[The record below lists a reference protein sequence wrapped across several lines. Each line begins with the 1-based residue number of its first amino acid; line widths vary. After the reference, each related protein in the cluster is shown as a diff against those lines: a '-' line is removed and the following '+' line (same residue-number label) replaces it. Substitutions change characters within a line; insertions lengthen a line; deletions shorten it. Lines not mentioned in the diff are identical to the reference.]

1 MGGMFLPLHIFAM
14 NSFVL
19 GNLKIKCLLYL
30 CLTRVNTPKRSSDGA
45 SASLCR
51 LAKRQP
57 AFASTPCS
65 STVRTAFGSF
75 GVFGAVFC
83 FVISTFS
90 FAGPKN
96 HVFPCQAKVLW
107 TQQKPCDNMQIVF
120 LPLFS
125 LTEWQQSIIIQ
136 IK

>member
-1 MGGMFLPLHIFAM
+1 MCSLSCTPEIEPFLIRWY
-14 NSFVL
+14 
-19 GNLKIKCLLYL
+19 YL
-30 CLTRVNTPKRSSDGA
+30 CLTRANTPKRGSDGA
-45 SASLCR
+45 SASLRR
-51 LAKRQP
+51 LARRQP

-96 HVFPCQAKVLW
+96 HVFPCQAKVIIL
-107 TQQKPCDNMQIVF
+107 DNTYIVASRLKTLSF
-120 LPLFS
+120 NYVSVLLHFPF
-125 LTEWQQSIIIQ
+125 THPDINCV
-136 IK
+136 